1 MFFVHVVGKLLGTV
15 QTRIGGNIFFN
26 IRFIFTHI
34 IPIIVETCSLFPHL
48 LFLIFIILTT
58 CIAIYIF
65 FTNTK
70 KLALRNSIEFILLI
84 IVSIMSSF
92 VTFLLGLTS
101 FYTGRLR
108 FSIGATMGLLFIYLY
123 CKTNIFEK
131 KKLITYITI
140 FVFVFYSFI
149 NTFNY
154 IYLMQQHKKVNE
166 LEKKEAGEIVSYV
179 EQYEAKN
186 NIEVTQ
192 ITDVSVSNYPYRF
205 FYTEINNKSILV
217 ISGIKSIENYG
228 VIHFYTGRIFEKVE
242 LTPDMNTEF
251 MKLYDSGKLEN
262 NYICI
267 GNTLYM
273 II

>member
-1 MFFVHVVGKLLGTV
+1 MHVVGKLLGTV

-34 IPIIVETCSLFPHL
+34 IPIIVETCSLFPRL

-205 FYTEINNKSILV
+205 FYPEINNKSILV